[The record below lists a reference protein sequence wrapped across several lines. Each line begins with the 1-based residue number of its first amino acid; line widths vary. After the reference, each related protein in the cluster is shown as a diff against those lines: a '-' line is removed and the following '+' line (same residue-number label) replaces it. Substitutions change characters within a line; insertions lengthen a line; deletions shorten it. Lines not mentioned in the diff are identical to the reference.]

1 MRDAFSNNED
11 APTKPNLGEV
21 LFEILWLYFY
31 EVVIAPVNEVCS
43 ADIVAMM
50 SQTPHWFGLVLG
62 PRQAIQ
68 FICYAGA
75 ISTSTRMP
83 QATWKDT
90 AGHKP
95 ALPAHSW
102 AFTELTQPMVDRL
115 TTRICDP
122 RTLTTLRNPV
132 LPRLIAGEL
141 RGSTQDEEG
150 KAGGKHR

>member
-62 PRQAIQ
+62 PRQASSLSATLAQ
-68 FICYAGA
+68 SPPAQGCPKQPGK
-75 ISTSTRMP
+75 TR
-83 QATWKDT
+83 QATSR
-90 AGHKP
+90 P
-95 ALPAHSW
+95 C
-102 AFTELTQPMVDRL
+102 QP
-115 TTRICDP
+115 
-122 RTLTTLRNPV
+122 
-132 LPRLIAGEL
+132 IAGL
-141 RGSTQDEEG
+141 SQN
-150 KAGGKHR
+150 